1 MRIRIRIVGI
11 FESSK
16 EKNYFKLIKLKLK
29 QLERLYFVTV
39 KRIRSVYYKLLKE
52 FDEKKKK
59 SPFVAQYHVV

>member
-1 MRIRIRIVGI
+1 MRICFRIVGI

-52 FDEKKKK
+52 FDEKKKNRLL
-59 SPFVAQYHVV
+59 